1 MKTFII
7 AEKENVGLN
16 IIKALS
22 TNFKTEKGYFES
34 DNFIV
39 GYAQGHIL
47 TNYSVNDYEGKKV
60 AWKDINVPFIPKDF
74 LLKPLNSNKLDV
86 IEKILKRKDVNCI
99 VNAGDSEREGQLIVD
114 NILEYFSNLTKNKTI
129 YRLWIP
135 ELTKK
140 GIKEAYENK
149 KLNSEYLALNL
160 EAKARSYVDWVL
172 GINLSVLLTV
182 KSGQLFQIGR
192 LIYPIIFKIYER
204 EKEIENFKKEK
215 YYQLETDISDSKG
228 NSITL
233 SYKKKF
239 KKEDLNSPQ
248 VKNVLSLK
256 SIKLEKIDENI
267 CIKKPP
273 KLFNL
278 SDLQEVL
285 SKKFNFSFEY
295 SLKVIQKLY
304 ENGYLTYPRTDSN
317 YLTLNE
323 KEKIEEFLSTLE
335 EKEKYYNNTSI
346 YNDKEVESHSAI
358 IPTIKNYSDLIDD
371 DLKVYQVVRN
381 RLLSNLYKEK
391 TSISE
396 RTFYFSNNLTK
407 TLKSVIVKGFLIFEE
422 IEEQTTIFNASINDV
437 FNTNFSFKE
446 KETTPPLRITEITLS
461 KYLTNSFNKDSQ
473 DIELSINELKEVQL
487 GTQATRTAIIKKL
500 YDSKYSYLELK
511 GKKFYT
517 TEKARELVELV
528 EKLKINIG
536 AERTATLLNKNLIEV
551 YNGTLTINELL
562 NIVKNEIL
570 DLKEKIQKINIS
582 KKITNQNQSS
592 SVCTCPK
599 CNENS
604 IKENS
609 KSFYCSKCDFVIWK
623 NYKYFDNI
631 IKIDEKRIKKLSKD
645 KKIKVKIKEKEY
657 TFNLVFNG
665 KYSNL
670 IKEK

>member
-47 TNYSVNDYEGKKV
+47 ANYSVNDYEGKKV

-86 IEKILKRKDVNCI
+86 IEKILKRKDINCI

-114 NILEYFSNLTKNKTI
+114 NILEYFSNLTQNKTI

-149 KLNSEYLALNL
+149 KLNSEYLALNM
-160 EAKARSYVDWVL
+160 EAKARSYIDWVL

-278 SDLQEVL
+278 SDLQEIL
-285 SKKFNFSFEY
+285 SKKFSFSFEY

-407 TLKSVIVKGFLIFEE
+407 TLKSVVVKGFLTFEE
-422 IEEQTTIFNASINDV
+422 IEEQTTVFNASVNDV

-461 KYLTNSFNKDSQ
+461 KYLTNPFIKDSQ

-551 YNGTLTINELL
+551 YNGTLKIDELL
-562 NIVKNEIL
+562 TIVKNEIL
-570 DLKEKIQKINIS
+570 DLKEKIQKINIP
-582 KKITNQNQSS
+582 KKTTKQNQSN

-609 KSFYCSKCDFVIWK
+609 KSFYCSKCDFVLWK
-623 NYKYFDNI
+623 DYKYFDNI
-631 IKIDEKRIKKLSKD
+631 IKIDEKRMKKLSKD

-657 TFNLVFNG
+657 TFNLIFNG